1 MLVPQLGADV
11 EVMVCRP
18 FVPLSG
24 AEVNSP
30 VMDEAG
36 RPVMADFVAKG
47 SCESTRTVIP
57 SR

>member
-36 RPVMADFVAKG
+36 RPVMAH
-47 SCESTRTVIP
+47 CEP
-57 SR
+57 